1 MPMKTEQQSRKL
13 NRYTTLPVLL
23 DLLRRKKIVLL
34 DPSTWE
40 DRNDAE
46 IILEYKKRKKI
57 PKLFAV
63 CFGIE
68 DETIHHWK
76 TYANGISGC
85 CIEFDEKKLL
95 TSFQGIKEVRW
106 GDVTYKKINEVKE
119 NTIKVNR
126 IPFVKRWPYR
136 CEDEFRILW
145 EGETIQNTIDI
156 DIDLN
161 SINKITI
168 SQKMPDDVSTSIKEL
183 LREEIR
189 DPSRKIN
196 RSTLY
201 ENSRW
206 IKAFKK

>member
-1 MPMKTEQQSRKL
+1 MKTEQQSRKL

-63 CFGIE
+63 CFGIG

-106 GDVTYKKINEVKE
+106 GDVTYKKINEAKE

-136 CEDEFRILW
+136 CENEFRILW
-145 EGETIQNTIDI
+145 EGETSQNTIDI

-161 SINKITI
+161 SINKITL